1 MAHAGFP
8 NGLNTTTVKIISELW
23 TDSDETYRRLIME
36 VEDIPIG
43 EISFR
48 NKGGGTAEIGIK
60 ICEIEKQ
67 DRVWVPSF

>member
-36 VEDIPIG
+36 VEDISIG

-67 DRVWVPSF
+67 DRVWVPYF